1 MAGEAAAY
9 VQSLGLKAVAA
20 VYGRLTNSPVT
31 RGIPLVT
38 TSFKT
43 GSFEMKDLLFLIG
56 FLSLVAIPVGLIMLL
71 FKKQR
76 KRGLKT
82 LAGAVL
88 AFAVYAVGLSQ
99 YQDKNSE
106 VAQKESERQRSDLEG
121 FPDAESR
128 SAAHVMGL
136 KTYNAYSKRA
146 DKNAIQQYCEWVDK
160 AFELSKQRGVEFDEN
175 NSESSREKIYE
186 KFELLQAELLTKT
199 SSALSMENWEFSQLA
214 NTAHWDF
221 HCRAYEK
228 GWKVITLVEAQAANR
243 SDAKEASDSLTAFYL
258 QNLNDGTSYFFD
270 PSRYSAAHCHWD
282 NFDEMRFVGCQLRSF
297 SGSSGWDVFLV
308 ARSNDGK
315 LLIAPVSGKARQHL
329 TSSGKSENLDSVAKN
344 RTYVEAYGE
353 PRSYLA
359 EYAGMINVGELLAV
373 FDN

>member
-1 MAGEAAAY
+1 MAGEAAAH

-38 TSFKT
+38 TSSII

-56 FLSLVAIPVGLIMLL
+56 FLSLVAIPVGSLMLL

-88 AFAVYAVGLSQ
+88 AFVVYAVGLSQ
-99 YQDKNSE
+99 YKDKNAE
-106 VAQKESERQRSDLEG
+106 VASKGPEKQRFDLQD
-121 FPDAESR
+121 FPDAETH

-136 KTYNAYSKRA
+136 KTYKAYSQRA
-146 DKNAIQQYCEWVDK
+146 DENAVRKYCAWVDQS
-160 AFELSKQRGVEFDEN
+160 FDLSKQREIEFEAN
-175 NSESSREKIYE
+175 NSESYREKIYE
-186 KFELLQAELLTKT
+186 KFELLQTELLSKT
-199 SSALSMENWEFSQLA
+199 SSSLGIKNWEFIQLA
-214 NTAHWDF
+214 NTAYWDF

-228 GWKVITLVEAQAANR
+228 GWSVITSEQALAANR
-243 SDAKEASDSLTAFYL
+243 SDAKEASNSLTAFYL

-270 PSRYSAAHCHWD
+270 PSRYSAAHCHWE
-282 NFDEMRFVGCQLRSF
+282 NFGEMRFVGCQLRSF

-329 TSSGKSENLDSVAKN
+329 TRSGKSEKMDSVARN

-353 PRSYLA
+353 PRSYLSD
-359 EYAGMINVGELLAV
+359 YAGLIDTGELQAV